1 MPKRDDLIHQIFEG
15 ESTGPSRAAEARL
28 WQSVKA
34 DLKAMKNEAPECQVT
49 FDHLEGRLYAQTVRS
64 QPRSFWIPAAAA
76 GCLVLGA
83 AYVFG
88 LQMGRQNSVIPT
100 VAMATPSA
108 EMPGA
113 VSDLRN
119 ADIEELIPAPEAPAA
134 AVAPPSQEAPSPQA
148 APAARAESKP
158 AKSPAVSAPARRKS
172 SSRTA
177 ASPPKPVVASAPM
190 MSEAAKS
197 AEGQDSSEPGPMGGG
212 GGGFSSLAGGS
223 APVAAMSPASDE
235 MDSAPAVVVVPSIP
249 RGRSGAPVAIENP
262 VMGDL
267 VFGG

>member
-1 MPKRDDLIHQIFEG
+1 MQKRDDLINQIFEG
-15 ESTGPSRAAEARL
+15 ESTDASRAAEARL

-34 DLKAMKNEAPECQVT
+34 DLKAMKDEAPECQVT
-49 FDHLEGRLYAQTVRS
+49 FDHLEGRLNAETVRS

-88 LQMGRQNSVIPT
+88 LQMGRQNNVIPT
-100 VAMATPSA
+100 VAMATPSV

-113 VSDLRN
+113 ASDLRN
-119 ADIEELIPAPEAPAA
+119 TNIEELMPAPNAPAVETVPPVQEAPADLST
-134 AVAPPSQEAPSPQA
+134 PA
-148 APAARAESKP
+148 APVESKP
-158 AKSPAVSAPARRKS
+158 AKVQVRTPAQRKS
-172 SSRTA
+172 SPRSA
-177 ASPPKPVVASAPM
+177 ASPPKAIVASAPM
-190 MSEAAKS
+190 AAES
-197 AEGQDSSEPGPMGGG
+197 AKPAERQSPVEPAPM
-212 GGGFSSLAGGS
+212 GGGFSSLPAGAGAS
-223 APVAAMSPASDE
+223 MTAMSPAGDE
-235 MDSAPAVVVVPSIP
+235 MDAAPAVVVVPSIP